1 MKVSSDMRHKY
12 ATIDVGTNSIRCL
25 LTEIDNGQF
34 ISSEKTLEMTRIGEG
49 VNDTHLLKKD
59 RIDSSIDAIE
69 KFVSKAR
76 DFGAEQIFAMA
87 TSAVRDAENRSVFLE
102 GVKARTG
109 IEIEV
114 ISGELEAELGFKGV
128 MAGAENRLE
137 TKLVI
142 DIGGGSTEFM
152 VGNAEEN
159 VLSVSINVGAVR
171 LTNLFSDDYEKMNA
185 FIEEKSAEVI
195 GKIKQLTI
203 GEVIGIGGT
212 ATTFMAMKKRLDVY
226 NRQAIHNQNITQH
239 EITSLDKL
247 LKQLDVESRKKV
259 PGLDPKRA
267 DIICA
272 GGTILE
278 FILNALNKEQMTISD
293 FDNLEGYLHHQLN
306 IG

>member
-128 MAGAENRLE
+128 MSGAENRLE